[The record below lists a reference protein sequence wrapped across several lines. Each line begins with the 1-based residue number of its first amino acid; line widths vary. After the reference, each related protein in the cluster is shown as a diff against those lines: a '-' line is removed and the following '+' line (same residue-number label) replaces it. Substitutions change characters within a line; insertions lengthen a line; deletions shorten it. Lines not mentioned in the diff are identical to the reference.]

1 MSVPQASPASNSAQ
15 ASVGAQDS
23 PELLERLRGP
33 EGADERDRIVTR
45 LKAIEADLSRQAMR
59 FQSAERIR
67 QIESGRLAVACAL
80 SIISRIEIVAADG
93 SGDSSPVIFQRR
105 TTP

>member
-1 MSVPQASPASNSAQ
+1 MSVARVNPEPNSAE
-15 ASVGAQDS
+15 ASVGAPDS

-33 EGADERDRIVTR
+33 KGADERDRIVAR
-45 LKAIEADLSRQAMR
+45 LRAIEADLSRQGMR
-59 FQSAERIR
+59 FQSADRIR

-80 SIISRIEIVAADG
+80 SIINRIEIVAADG